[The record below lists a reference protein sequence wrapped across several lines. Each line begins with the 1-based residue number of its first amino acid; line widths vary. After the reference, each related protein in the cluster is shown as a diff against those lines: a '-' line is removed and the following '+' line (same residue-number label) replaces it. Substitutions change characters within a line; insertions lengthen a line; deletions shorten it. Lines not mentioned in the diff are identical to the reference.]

1 MKEIIEV
8 MQDVLN
14 SEEIQNKYGEIFA
27 MLSPDDKVN
36 FQVWL
41 IYKLA
46 ETDENIRNA
55 IAECVYNR
63 LRAK

>member
-14 SEEIQNKYGEIFA
+14 SEEIQNKYGAIFG
-27 MLSPDDKVN
+27 MLSPEDKVN
-36 FQVWL
+36 FQMWI

-46 ETDENIRNA
+46 ETNEEIRNA
-55 IAECVYNR
+55 LAKHVYER
-63 LRAK
+63 LRA